1 MIFDKCDQN
10 KWQNSIVSFA
20 EIYIYI
26 YYILKSNRSSDQQWP
41 EAVLIVLKFYFSAKN
56 YGGCQKEMLEI
67 HNVFLLQSY
76 DTEQE
81 NFSFQGLLQ
90 EHGLYPTA
98 IKM

>member
-1 MIFDKCDQN
+1 MTRGC
-10 KWQNSIVSFA
+10 
-20 EIYIYI
+20 
-26 YYILKSNRSSDQQWP
+26 LNRF
-41 EAVLIVLKFYFSAKN
+41 EVLLFSKN

-67 HNVFLLQSY
+67 HNVFLLQSD

-90 EHGLYPTA
+90 RHGLYPTA